1 MTSLRVGFVIVLA
14 STLAC
19 SGGGESSQS
28 QKRTADTTRAKTSQQ
43 ESSRI
48 CGGADSLVFSNLVS
62 DSETKDVSGTEI
74 VLARRGAIWVGSSR
88 EAAGEFL
95 GRVPL
100 LAVNGDTVPGPISFS
115 MPDEKDTAVF
125 RGAIYC
131 DSLAGEMRDFRN
143 TPFEPV
149 TFKRIRP

>member
-1 MTSLRVGFVIVLA
+1 MTKAIVGFAIGLA
-14 STLAC
+14 SMLAC
-19 SGGGESSQS
+19 SGGQPGETQN
-28 QKRTADTTRAKTSQQ
+28 RAVNTDRAKTSQQ

-48 CGGADSLVFSNLVS
+48 CGGADSLVFSDVVS
-62 DSETKDVSGTEI
+62 DSETQDVSGTEI
-74 VLARRGAIWVGSSR
+74 VLARRGAIWAGSSR

-95 GRVPL
+95 RRVPL

-131 DSLAGEMRDFRN
+131 DSLAGELRDFRN

-149 TFKRIRP
+149 TFKRIRR

>member
-1 MTSLRVGFVIVLA
+1 MTKSIVSFA
-14 STLAC
+14 SVLVSALAC
-19 SGGGESSQS
+19 SGGGQPSQS
-28 QKRTADTTRAKTSQQ
+28 ETQVADTGRGTMSRETSV
-43 ESSRI
+43 
-48 CGGADSLVFSNLVS
+48 CGAADSLIFSNVVS

-74 VLARRGAIWVGSSR
+74 VLAWTGSKLVGSSR

-100 LAVNGDTVPGPISFS
+100 IAVKGDTVPGPISFS

-131 DSLAGEMRDFRN
+131 DSLAGELRDFRN

-149 TFKRIRP
+149 TFKRVRR